1 MRSYRPT
8 HDALAG
14 LVSQITMLSSDALE
28 GLLTLVA
35 QYEPSHVANC
45 SYDEVELDLERLQ
58 PLTLMAVAH
67 SQFSLNRSPLA
78 KAALPQSH
86 EVQRR
91 RVSLIGRL
99 FASSEPR
106 DPIYQPPPLHPKKA
120 SSKRSLADT
129 PDADDPPTV
138 RRADASESMTHTILI
153 SMRPDELASVASSN
167 DATDDEENAGDD
179 PEHGL
184 ADPRIYEMLK
194 KINRC
199 LETIQAI
206 KADVH
211 ISCVPEYTHTTST
224 SL

>member
-1 MRSYRPT
+1 MRSPT
-8 HDALAG
+8 RDALAG

-28 GLLTLVA
+28 GLLALVA

-45 SYDEVELDLERLQ
+45 SSEEVELDLERLQ
-58 PLTLMAVAH
+58 PMTLMAVAH
-67 SQFSLNRSPLA
+67 SPFSLNRSPVA

-99 FASSEPR
+99 FTSNEPR
-106 DPIYQPPPLHPKKA
+106 DPIYQPPPLHPKKP
-120 SSKRSLADT
+120 SSKRALHDI
-129 PDADDPPTV
+129 PDDDDQPIV
-138 RRADASESMTHTILI
+138 RRADASESMTNTILI
-153 SMRPDELASVASSN
+153 SMRPDELASMASSSDAN
-167 DATDDEENAGDD
+167 DDDENDSDD

-211 ISCVPEYTHTTST
+211 ARHVPEYARATST